1 MKYLIANWK
10 MNSIDIEKWKNEFED
25 HYKKFKDSTEIIVC
39 PNFIDL
45 SECSEKFINFNIGA
59 QDVSSHSE
67 GSFTGQIS
75 AKQLLGASKRLKYCI
90 VGHSEAR
97 SKGDSNLIVR
107 EKSEQ
112 LRNNKIDP
120 ILCIGE
126 AKDVLIKGKR
136 ESFLLEQLNSYFETG
151 LYPRLIAYE
160 PIWAI
165 GTGQAADQKNIIEAL
180 EIISNFLESKKLKKI
195 PLLYGGS
202 VSTEN
207 IEEIMSLSNLAGCL
221 VGNSSLDGKEFARI
235 AQKF

>member
-1 MKYLIANWK
+1 M
-10 MNSIDIEKWKNEFED
+10 
-25 HYKKFKDSTEIIVC
+25 
-39 PNFIDL
+39 
-45 SECSEKFINFNIGA
+45 
-59 QDVSSHSE
+59 
-67 GSFTGQIS
+67 
-75 AKQLLGASKRLKYCI
+75 KYCI

-112 LRNNKIDP
+112 LRNNKIEP

-126 AKDVLIKGKR
+126 AKDALSKGKR

-151 LYPRLIAYE
+151 LYPRLIAYA

-180 EIISNFLESKKLKKI
+180 KIISNFLVSKKLKKI

-207 IEEIMSLSNLAGCL
+207 IEEIMSLSYISGCL

>member
-10 MNSIDIEKWKNEFED
+10 MNSIDIQKWKNEFED
-25 HYKKFKDSTEIIVC
+25 HYKEFKDSIEIIVC

-45 SECSEKFINFNIGA
+45 SECSEKFPNLIIGA

-75 AKQLLGASKRLKYCI
+75 AKQLLGASERLKYCI

-97 SKGDSNLIVR
+97 SKGDNNLLVR

-112 LRNNKIDP
+112 LRNNNIEP

-126 AKDVLIKGKR
+126 NIEVLRKGKR
-136 ESFLLEQLNSYFETG
+136 DSFLLEQLNFYFETG
-151 LYPRLIAYE
+151 LYPKLIAYE

-165 GTGQAADQKNIIEAL
+165 GTGQAADQKNIIEAF
-180 EIISNFLESKKLKKI
+180 EIISNFLESKKSEKI

-202 VSTEN
+202 VSAEN
-207 IEEIMSLSNLAGCL
+207 IEEIMSLSNLSGCL
-221 VGNSSLDGKEFARI
+221 VGNSSLDGKEFAKI

>member
-10 MNSIDIEKWKNEFED
+10 MNSIDISKWKNDFEN
-25 HYKKFKDSTEIIVC
+25 HYKEFKDNLEIIIC

-45 SECSEKFINFNIGA
+45 SECSEKFTYLSIGA
-59 QDVSSHSE
+59 QDVSSHRE

-75 AKQLLGASKRLKYCI
+75 AKQLLKATNKLKYCI
-90 VGHSEAR
+90 VGHSEVR
-97 SKGDSNLIVR
+97 HKGDSNFLVR

-112 LRNNKIDP
+112 LINNKIEP

-126 AKDVLIKGKR
+126 DKESLGKGER
-136 ESFLLEQLNSYFETG
+136 ESFLLHQLNSYFKNG
-151 LYPRLIAYE
+151 SCPKLIAYE

-165 GTGQAADQKNIIEAL
+165 GIGQAADQKNIQEAL
-180 EIISNFLESKKLKKI
+180 EIISKFLKYKKLEKI

-202 VSTEN
+202 VSAEN
-207 IEEIMSLSNLAGCL
+207 VEEIMSLSYLSGCL

-235 AQKF
+235 AKKF